1 LTRINAR
8 SDGWFVSAGT
18 FRALRELPVCDLK
31 DLLQGDGIMAVNA
44 RGSRSGRWRLSRAFL
59 LGAVL
64 GGALG
69 ALWGWLDYG
78 AFEIGHFSNYIL
90 GCLFLG
96 GFAFL
101 AAAALR
107 NWARRNPL

>member
-1 LTRINAR
+1 MTVGTR
-8 SDGWFVSAGT
+8 SS
-18 FRALRELPVCDLK
+18 P
-31 DLLQGDGIMAVNA
+31 
-44 RGSRSGRWRLSRAFL
+44 SGRWRLSRAFG
-59 LGAVL
+59 LGAVC
-64 GGALG
+64 GAAFG
-69 ALWGWLDYG
+69 TVWGWLDYG

-101 AAAALR
+101 AVAALR

>member
-1 LTRINAR
+1 MTVGTHSSRDGR
-8 SDGWFVSAGT
+8 S
-18 FRALRELPVCDLK
+18 
-31 DLLQGDGIMAVNA
+31 
-44 RGSRSGRWRLSRAFL
+44 RLSRAFG
-59 LGAVL
+59 LGAVV
-64 GGALG
+64 GGLLG

>member
-1 LTRINAR
+1 MAWRSAPMAPAAAGGVCRGRFPAR
-8 SDGWFVSAGT
+8 RGLG
-18 FRALRELPVCDLK
+18 R
-31 DLLQGDGIMAVNA
+31 GI
-44 RGSRSGRWRLSRAFL
+44 
-59 LGAVL
+59 
-64 GGALG
+64 ALG

-78 AFEIGHFSNYIL
+78 AGWTTAFEIGHFSNYIL